1 MMSIGF
7 VYVVRLSRP
16 MFHARLYL
24 GSTVNLEKRMAQH
37 RSGKGSPLLRT
48 AIERGIQITVIC
60 CLRCRSVS
68 VARIIEAK
76 LKRWKSNRKALV
88 WLRNQISPSRDEPFI
103 DPDPPMYLLP
113 LLEAG

>member
-37 RSGKGSPLLRT
+37 CSGNGSPLLRT
-48 AIERGIQITVIC
+48 AIERGIQLTVIC
-60 CLRCRSVS
+60 SLRCTSVS
-68 VARIIEAK
+68 EARIIEV
-76 LKRWKSNRKALV
+76 L
-88 WLRNQISPSRDEPFI
+88 
-103 DPDPPMYLLP
+103 
-113 LLEAG
+113 